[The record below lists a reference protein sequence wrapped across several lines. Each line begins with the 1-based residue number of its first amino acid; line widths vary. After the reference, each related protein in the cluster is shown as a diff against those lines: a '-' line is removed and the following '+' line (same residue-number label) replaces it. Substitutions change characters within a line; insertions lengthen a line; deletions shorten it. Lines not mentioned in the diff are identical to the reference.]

1 MSNTSRNA
9 DVHDD
14 VDVYVSW
21 LIERQRTRSACAG
34 AWIGMFSIGLCA
46 VAAHHTGFD
55 PLSGVAAGS
64 AVGSLIMFMVLFAA
78 DQKRPNNGAGG
89 R

>member
-1 MSNTSRNA
+1 MSNTSRNS
-9 DVHDD
+9 DIHDD
-14 VDVYVSW
+14 LVAYVAW

-46 VAAHHTGFD
+46 VAAHHTGLD
-55 PLSGVAAGS
+55 PLAGVAAGC
-64 AVGSLIMFMVLFAA
+64 AVGGLILFMVLFAA
-78 DQKRPNNGAGG
+78 DKKQPNKRAGG